1 MEAAGKVSKG
11 DGKDVS
17 HLNNNTNDNSMK
29 NLKAQP
35 AKKNRSYPRT
45 KSAGR
50 KATKWLGVIT
60 VVKSALISIVA
71 DVVQMH
77 LTRELDARKTPLQLT
92 RTLV

>member
-1 MEAAGKVSKG
+1 MPSSPNYKRDYKQENAYKSKPEQIKKRVERNAARRKMEAAGKVSKG

-50 KATKWLGVIT
+50 KATK
-60 VVKSALISIVA
+60 
-71 DVVQMH
+71 
-77 LTRELDARKTPLQLT
+77 
-92 RTLV
+92 